1 MCKMQTEIVWVKARE
16 ILDSR
21 GNPTVEVDL
30 KTKGGFGRAAVP
42 SGAST
47 GEHEALEL
55 RDGDPKRYKGKG
67 VLKAVASVNDVIAP
81 AVVGMDASDQ
91 RSLDERLLEL
101 DSTPNKSKLGANAL
115 LGVSLA
121 ACRAAA
127 DSLDK
132 PLYEHISSLAFGKS
146 FEKYA
151 LPVPMSN
158 VVNAGKHGGG
168 KLELQEF
175 MLHPVGAESFSQ
187 GLRWVVEVYQSL
199 RDVLVSRYGVSMRN
213 VGDEGGFS
221 GPIDTVRDVLD
232 SLMTAISDAGYRAG
246 EEISIALDP
255 AASEF
260 YSDGMYTVEGKPLS
274 PGELIDFYADIVESY
289 PISSIEDPMAE
300 DDWDGFVEITRRLGD
315 KIQIVGDDLFVTN
328 VNRLRR
334 GIELSACNALLLKV
348 NQIGTLSESLDA
360 AKMCM
365 ENQYGVVISHRSGE
379 TEDTT
384 IADLAVG
391 LNAGQIKTGAPCRSE
406 RNAKYNQL
414 LRIEE
419 QLGKRASYPGKG
431 FRLAYKSFM

>member
-1 MCKMQTEIVWVKARE
+1 METSIVSVKARE

-30 KTKGGFGRAAVP
+30 ETEKGFGRAAVP

-55 RDGDPKRYKGKG
+55 RDQDPQRFNGKG
-67 VLKAVASVNDVIAP
+67 VLKAVSSVNEVIAP
-81 AVVGMDASDQ
+81 AVVGMDVADQ
-91 RSLDERLLEL
+91 ESIDREMIDL
-101 DSTPNKSKLGANAL
+101 DSTENKGNLGANAI

-121 ACRAAA
+121 ACHAAA
-127 DSLDK
+127 DTLDV
-132 PLYEHISSLAFGKS
+132 PLYEHLGTMAFGRRS
-146 FEKYA
+146 EKY
-151 LPVPMSN
+151 LMPLPMSN

-168 KLELQEF
+168 ELELQEF
-175 MLHPVGAESFSQ
+175 MIQPVGAGSFGEGIRWIAEIYHQ
-187 GLRWVVEVYQSL
+187 LRQ
-199 RDVLVSRYGVSMRN
+199 VLVSKYGESMKN

-221 GPIDTVRDVLD
+221 GPIDHVEDVLD
-232 SLMTAISDAGYRAG
+232 ALISATENAGYQPG
-246 EEISIALDP
+246 KEVSIALDP

-260 YSDGMYTVEGKPLS
+260 YSDGTYTVEGKPHS
-274 PGELIDFYADIVESY
+274 SQELADFFVDLVDSY
-289 PISSIEDPMAE
+289 PIYSIEDAMAE
-300 DDWDGFVEITRRLGD
+300 DDWEGFRDLTERLGN

-328 VNRLRR
+328 TKRLKR
-334 GIELSACNALLLKV
+334 GIEMGACNALLLKV
-348 NQIGTLSESLDA
+348 NQIGTLWEAMES

-365 ENQYGVVISHRSGE
+365 DNDYGVVISHRSGE

-414 LRIEE
+414 IRIEE
-419 QLGKRASYPGKG
+419 ELGDSAFYADGD
-431 FRLAYKSFM
+431 FRTGYLKFI

>member
-1 MCKMQTEIVWVKARE
+1 MESRIVEIRARE

-21 GNPTVEVDL
+21 GNPTVEVDV
-30 KTKGGFGRAAVP
+30 KTEKGFGRAAVP

-55 RDGDPKRYKGKG
+55 RDKDPGRFNGKG
-67 VLKAVASVNDVIAP
+67 VLKAVGSVREAIRP
-81 AVVGMDASDQ
+81 ALLGMDAADQ
-91 RSLDERLLEL
+91 ASIDGKLLALDGTE
-101 DSTPNKSKLGANAL
+101 NKSKLGANAL

-121 ACRAAA
+121 CCHAAA
-127 DSLDK
+127 DSAGI
-132 PLYEHISSLAFGKS
+132 PLYEHMSLIAFGRS
-146 FEKYA
+146 PERH
-151 LPVPMSN
+151 LMPLPMSN

-175 MLHPVGAESFSQ
+175 MIQPIGAKSFGE
-187 GLRWVVEVYQSL
+187 GLRWIAEVYQHL
-199 RDVLVSRYGVSMRN
+199 RDVLVSKYGVSMKN

-221 GPIDTVRDVLD
+221 GPIDRVREVLD
-232 SLMTAISDAGYRAG
+232 ALISASEKAGYDPGR
-246 EEISIALDP
+246 EISIALDP

-260 YSDGMYTVEGKPLS
+260 FSDGVYTVEGKPLNS
-274 PGELIDFYADIVESY
+274 GELIDLFADLVDAY
-289 PISSIEDPMAE
+289 PILSIEDAMAE
-300 DDWDGFVEITRRLGD
+300 DDWEGFVELTRRLGGR
-315 KIQIVGDDLFVTN
+315 IQLVGDDLFVTN
-328 VNRLRR
+328 TERLKR
-334 GIELSACNALLLKV
+334 GIEMGACNSLLLKV
-348 NQIGTLSESLDA
+348 NQIGTLTESIDA

-365 ENQYGVVISHRSGE
+365 ENSYGIVISHRSGE

-419 QLGKRASYPGKG
+419 ALGDRAAYPGAD
-431 FRLAYKSFM
+431 FRTAYRPYV

>member
-1 MCKMQTEIVWVKARE
+1 MESRIVEIRARE

-21 GNPTVEVDL
+21 GNPTVEVDVRTE
-30 KTKGGFGRAAVP
+30 KGFGRAAVP

-55 RDGDPKRYKGKG
+55 RDKDPGRFNGKG
-67 VLKAVASVNDVIAP
+67 VLKAVGSVREAIRP
-81 AVVGMDASDQ
+81 ALLGMDAADQ
-91 RSLDERLLEL
+91 ASIDGKLLALDGTE
-101 DSTPNKSKLGANAL
+101 NKSKLGANAL

-121 ACRAAA
+121 CCHAAA
-127 DSLDK
+127 DSAGI
-132 PLYEHISSLAFGKS
+132 PLYEHMSLIAFGRS
-146 FEKYA
+146 PERH
-151 LPVPMSN
+151 LMPLPMSN

-175 MLHPVGAESFSQ
+175 MIQPIGAKSFGE
-187 GLRWVVEVYQSL
+187 GLRWIAEVYQHL
-199 RDVLVSRYGVSMRN
+199 RDVLVSKYGVSMKN

-221 GPIDTVRDVLD
+221 GPIDRVREVLD
-232 SLMTAISDAGYRAG
+232 ALISASEKAGYDPGR
-246 EEISIALDP
+246 EISIALDP

-260 YSDGMYTVEGKPLS
+260 FSDGVYTVEGKPLNS
-274 PGELIDFYADIVESY
+274 GELIDLFADLVDAY
-289 PISSIEDPMAE
+289 PILSIEDAMAE
-300 DDWDGFVEITRRLGD
+300 DDWEGFVELTRRLGGR
-315 KIQIVGDDLFVTN
+315 IQLVGDDLFVTN
-328 VNRLRR
+328 TERLKR
-334 GIELSACNALLLKV
+334 GIEMGACNSLLLKV
-348 NQIGTLSESLDA
+348 NQIGTLTESIDA

-365 ENQYGVVISHRSGE
+365 ENSYGIVISHRSGE

-419 QLGKRASYPGKG
+419 ALGDRAAYPGAD
-431 FRLAYKSFM
+431 FRTAYRPYV